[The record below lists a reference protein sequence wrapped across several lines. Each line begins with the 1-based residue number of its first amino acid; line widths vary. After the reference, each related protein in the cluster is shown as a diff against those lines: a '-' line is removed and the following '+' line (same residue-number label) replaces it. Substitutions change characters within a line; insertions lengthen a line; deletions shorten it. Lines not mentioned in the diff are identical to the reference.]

1 MPVEKFLGGVSRFQ
15 KDVYPQH
22 QDLFEKLALG
32 QRPDALFITCA
43 DSRIDPCLL
52 TQTKPGELFI
62 CRVIGN
68 IVPPYPDA
76 IGGVS
81 ATIEYAVGV
90 LRVPEVIV
98 CGHTDCGV
106 MKGALN
112 PEALGE
118 FPNVTAWLRYANVEH
133 REPAPTPEFLLA
145 LTESNVIAQ
154 IKNLH
159 THPAVAARLE
169 QGDLASGGD
178 DDVVGRNLNAASAIE
193 IGGNLLAKRW
203 NSDDVA
209 VSIFAIAQ
217 RLSRGVNDRLS
228 RMKVGLTQL
237 EVNNR
242 AALRLK
248 LFGAREDGQ
257 RAFAA
262 HD

>member
-32 QRPDALFITCA
+32 QRPEALFITCA

-76 IGGVS
+76 VGGVS

-106 MKGALN
+106 MRGALN
-112 PEALGE
+112 PEALGA
-118 FPNVTAWLRYANVEH
+118 FPNVTAWLREQNV
-133 REPAPTPEFLLA
+133 
-145 LTESNVIAQ
+145 VAQ
-154 IKNLH
+154 MKNLRS
-159 THPAVAARLE
+159 HPTVADRLE
-169 QGDLASGGD
+169 RGGLSLHGWVYHIGSGTVTAYNEESGRFERP
-178 DDVVGRNLNAASAIE
+178 VG
-193 IGGNLLAKRW
+193 
-203 NSDDVA
+203 
-209 VSIFAIAQ
+209 
-217 RLSRGVNDRLS
+217 SR
-228 RMKVGLTQL
+228 
-237 EVNNR
+237 
-242 AALRLK
+242 
-248 LFGAREDGQ
+248 
-257 RAFAA
+257 
-262 HD
+262 

>member
-32 QRPDALFITCA
+32 QRPEALFITCA

-76 IGGVS
+76 VGGVS

-106 MKGALN
+106 MRGALN
-112 PEALGE
+112 PEALGA

-133 REPAPTPEFLLA
+133 REPEPSAQFLLG
-145 LTESNVIAQ
+145 LTEQNVVAQ
-154 IKNLH
+154 MKNLRS
-159 THPAVAARLE
+159 HPTVADRLE
-169 QGDLASGGD
+169 RGGLSLHGWVYHIGSGTVTAYNEESGQFERP
-178 DDVVGRNLNAASAIE
+178 VG
-193 IGGNLLAKRW
+193 
-203 NSDDVA
+203 
-209 VSIFAIAQ
+209 
-217 RLSRGVNDRLS
+217 SR
-228 RMKVGLTQL
+228 
-237 EVNNR
+237 
-242 AALRLK
+242 
-248 LFGAREDGQ
+248 
-257 RAFAA
+257 
-262 HD
+262 

>member
-15 KDVYPQH
+15 RHVYPKH

-32 QRPDALFITCA
+32 QRPEALFITCA

-106 MKGALN
+106 MRGALN
-112 PEALGE
+112 PEALAQ
-118 FPNVTAWLRYANVEH
+118 FPNVAAWLRYAKVEH
-133 REPAPTPEFLLA
+133 REPDPTAEFLLA
-145 LTESNVIAQ
+145 LTEANVIAQ
-154 IKNLH
+154 LGNLRS
-159 THPAVAARLE
+159 HPAVAARVE
-169 QGDLASGGD
+169 EGDLALHGWVYHIGSGTVTTYNEGD
-178 DDVVGRNLNAASAIE
+178 RKFEAAAS
-193 IGGNLLAKRW
+193 G
-203 NSDDVA
+203 
-209 VSIFAIAQ
+209 
-217 RLSRGVNDRLS
+217 
-228 RMKVGLTQL
+228 
-237 EVNNR
+237 
-242 AALRLK
+242 
-248 LFGAREDGQ
+248 
-257 RAFAA
+257 
-262 HD
+262 

>member
-1 MPVEKFLGGVSRFQ
+1 MPVEKFLGGISHFQ
-15 KDVYPQH
+15 KHVYPKH

-90 LRVPEVIV
+90 LEVPIVIV

-112 PEALGE
+112 PEALVAY
-118 FPNVTAWLRYANVEH
+118 PNVTAWLRYAEVDH
-133 REPAPTPEFLLA
+133 SDLLK
-145 LTESNVIAQ
+145 LTEHNVVAQ
-154 IKNLH
+154 LKNLR
-159 THPAVAARLE
+159 THPSVAARLE
-169 QGDLASGGD
+169 EGDLALHGW
-178 DDVVGRNLNAASAIE
+178 VYH
-193 IGGNLLAKRW
+193 IGPGTVTAYDEESETFQPL
-203 NSDDVA
+203 
-209 VSIFAIAQ
+209 
-217 RLSRGVNDRLS
+217 G
-228 RMKVGLTQL
+228 
-237 EVNNR
+237 
-242 AALRLK
+242 
-248 LFGAREDGQ
+248 
-257 RAFAA
+257 
-262 HD
+262 